1 MKQNGFSALHV
12 VCANIDNVRF
22 EEDKFVVEINDDYA
36 YNFIME
42 GNNFDY
48 VKRAFLWQDTNRQL
62 EVIKGQ
68 KPIDKYQNDLVK
80 LQKLIDEQFLKIK

>member
-1 MKQNGFSALHV
+1 MHV

-22 EEDKFVVEINDDYA
+22 EDQNFVVETNDEYA

-48 VKRAFLWQDTNRQL
+48 VKRAFLWQDVQREL
-62 EVIKGQ
+62 KIVKGEKQ
-68 KPIDKYQNDLVK
+68 IDKYQNDLIK
-80 LQKLIDEQFLKIK
+80 LQKLVDPQFLNIK